1 MNHYG
6 NLLSQTL
13 LKYTAT
19 WILLV
24 LLYESID
31 SLLVKVSEDLDILLG
46 IIIAYVQPELVES
59 VRSSAVTV
67 QPDVTALCLT
77 ELLTVCLGNQWASE
91 AEALCVVTQCTVNQL
106 STGSH
111 VTPLVVTTQLETNTI
126 LLILIEEVVAL
137 EQLIGELSERQAVA
151 SLTVQALLHAILRHH
166 VVYSDMLTNHTSEIE
181 EGEVLHPVVVVHQL
195 RLVRLIAIEVE
206 ELRYLLLDSFL
217 VMIESL

>member
-19 WILLV
+19 RILLV

-59 VRSSAVTV
+59 VRSSTVTV

-111 VTPLVVTTQLETNTI
+111 VTPLVVTTQLETHAI

-137 EQLIGELSERQAVA
+137 EQLIGELSERQAITC
-151 SLTVQALLHAILRHH
+151 LTVQALLHAILRHH

>member
-13 LKYTAT
+13 LEYTAT

-24 LLYESID
+24 LLYEGIN
-31 SLLVKVSEDLDILLG
+31 SLLIEVGKDLDILLG

-67 QPDVTALCLT
+67 QPDVTALSLT

-91 AEALCVVTQCTVNQL
+91 AEALCIVTQCTVNQL

>member
-13 LKYTAT
+13 LKYTAA
-19 WILLV
+19 WVLLV
-24 LLYESID
+24 LLYEGINSI
-31 SLLVKVSEDLDILLG
+31 LVKVGEDLDVLLG
-46 IIIAYVQPELVES
+46 IIIAYVQPELVECI
-59 VRSSAVTV
+59 RSCAVAV
-67 QPDVTALCLT
+67 QPDVTALSLT
-77 ELLTVCLGNQWASE
+77 ELLAVCLGNQWASK
-91 AEALCVVTQCTVNQL
+91 AEAFCVVTQCTVNQL

-111 VTPLVVTTQLETNTI
+111 VTPLVVTTQLEAHAK

-137 EQLIGELSERQAVA
+137 EQLIGKLCERQTVT
-151 SLTVQALLHAILRHH
+151 SLTIQALLYAILRHH
-166 VVYSDMLTNHTSEIE
+166 IVYSDMLTNHTSEIK

>member
-24 LLYESID
+24 LLYEGIN
-31 SLLVKVSEDLDILLG
+31 SLLIEVGKDLDVLLG
-46 IIIAYVQPELVES
+46 IVIAYVQPELVES

-77 ELLTVCLGNQWASE
+77 ELLAVCLGNQRTSE
-91 AEALCVVTQCTVNQL
+91 AEALCVITQCTMNQL